1 MTEAV
6 VAVPE
11 TTPIIELLRSLPW
24 SERRDALEGVVVTEF
39 KNILLM
45 DEDEYLSTDE
55 SYFQLGFTSLR
66 IVEVKQRL
74 ESLLGFG
81 VSTNVL
87 FNSPTIEKLMD
98 YLTGEVLVDLFDA
111 VPVAAAAGVAAA
123 GTETALA

>member
-1 MTEAV
+1 M
-6 VAVPE
+6 PE